1 MALNSIQENMEISNN
16 FGTNDKVKIKIENKK
31 KVKMYTLVVLFHIGT
46 SYSLYTNNSS

>member
-1 MALNSIQENMEISNN
+1 MEISNN
-16 FGTNDKVKIKIENKK
+16 FGTNDKVKIKIEKK